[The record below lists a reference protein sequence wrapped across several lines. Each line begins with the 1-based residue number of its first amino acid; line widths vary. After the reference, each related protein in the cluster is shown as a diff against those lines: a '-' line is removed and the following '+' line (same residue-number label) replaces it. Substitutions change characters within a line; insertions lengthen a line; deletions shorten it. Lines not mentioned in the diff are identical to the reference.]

1 MQPSLAHRCC
11 WSDFSHNKDGSW
23 CVLGIMLCSS
33 WMKGCSDLLN
43 NTKHTL
49 SLLKQ
54 DSASHTTS
62 TAMGPIQADHCRSV
76 PTLQVLL
83 LTTAT
88 AEQCSRLALTAAANL
103 TWLEILYL
111 DRGATPFYPQGGDLL
126 DHAQPRD
133 ISALLTCLWEAPRKP
148 CHGAFPVT
156 HTAFSTSHAAKD

>member
-1 MQPSLAHRCC
+1 
-11 WSDFSHNKDGSW
+11 
-23 CVLGIMLCSS
+23 
-33 WMKGCSDLLN
+33 MKRCSDLLN

-111 DRGATPFYPQGGDLL
+111 DRGATPFYPQGGGTYWTTLSHVTLVHSSPVCGMLL
-126 DHAQPRD
+126 ENPAMGLSLSPTQH
-133 ISALLTCLWEAPRKP
+133 SAPAMLQKIKL
-148 CHGAFPVT
+148 
-156 HTAFSTSHAAKD
+156 